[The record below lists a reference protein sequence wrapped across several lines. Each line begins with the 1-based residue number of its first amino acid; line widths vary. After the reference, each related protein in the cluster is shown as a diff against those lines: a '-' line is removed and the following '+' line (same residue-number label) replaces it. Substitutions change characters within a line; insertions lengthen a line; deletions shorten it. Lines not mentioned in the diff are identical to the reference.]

1 MVEVCTSSIHGS
13 GDGLRLRR
21 DVEAGTVVAFYHGLR
36 MKAADESPWG
46 APTGYGIMVEW
57 DRDKKDTSDVLDL
70 SPEVTCSLYINSL
83 YNVKCV
89 PTSCS
94 PLPTT
99 APRWPTR

>member
-1 MVEVCTSSIHGS
+1 MSPPHLRDPYEDQMVEVCTSSIHGS

-36 MKAADESPWG
+36 MKAAEESPWG

-70 SPEVTCSLYINSL
+70 SPEVNLFSLL
-83 YNVKCV
+83 Y
-89 PTSCS
+89 
-94 PLPTT
+94 
-99 APRWPTR
+99 

>member
-70 SPEVTCSLYINSL
+70 SPEVNLFSLYYINFL
-83 YNVKCV
+83 YNV
-89 PTSCS
+89 
-94 PLPTT
+94 
-99 APRWPTR
+99 